1 MIRKMLK
8 QPGFTF
14 IEFCAVA
21 TIVSIM
27 AAIVVPR
34 VVVSEEVAKTT
45 LRDHYVATLNA
56 AVERFHDEHGTWPA
70 ADLKE
75 IAADA
80 ARFPDGL
87 PTNPVSGGPFRLNPK
102 THEVE

>member
-1 MIRKMLK
+1 MISKLMK

-34 VVVSEEVAKTT
+34 VVVSEEVAKAT

-56 AVERFHDEHGTWPA
+56 AVERFHEEHGTWPA
-70 ADLKE
+70 VDLNE

-87 PTNPVSGGPFRLNPK
+87 PTDPVSGGPFTLNLQ

>member
-1 MIRKMLK
+1 MIQKLLQQR
-8 QPGFTF
+8 GFTF

-21 TIVSIM
+21 TIVSII

-34 VVVSEEVAKTT
+34 VVVSEEVAKST

-56 AVERFHDEHGTWPA
+56 AVERYRDENGVWPA
-70 ADLKE
+70 IDLAE
-75 IAADA
+75 IASDA

-87 PTNPVSGGPFRLNPK
+87 PSDPITGRSFKLNPT